1 MLEKSASLSAGSLVA
16 VRVSR
21 SGETAIVKDQENK
34 YQTISLETGSA
45 LSDATPELMEL
56 TKDGSWRRPSVD
68 ESTSLVASLTTEA
81 PDVIVEEAE
90 ASVKPYRVPAAV
102 KEEIANALDF
112 YTQEFSDTDRE
123 IAGALANN
131 ETVGIRE
138 VEWVNRF
145 FCDTKPYEQLRGGY
159 KGQVWASKIVSGE
172 DGGSYDYDPY
182 AKYDFDDEDNLA
194 YYGIGPDA
202 DTNEA
207 NRLIAVE
214 VITKSVLEWTP
225 EGFVETG
232 LVAEDIDEPLV
243 MPIDRTTAEVLARW
257 LDEDPVTARDLRDTD
272 PTERNLWDLAE
283 PEIDFESLDR
293 VFAVIADASGY
304 TPAERSINARRQI
317 RGAGG
322 KFGGRQV
329 KQGTK
334 LLAFKKGKLADKLP
348 LVLNPGQVIQAWIQ
362 TAEVADDA
370 VTAAAGDSQSIGQ
383 PSPDPMPPTQTGGE
397 KTMEQPQGAAQPTG
411 SAIYFAVVDAADT
424 TAVLEMIAITKGA
437 DGNPQAWI
445 RKRGKWQAD
454 PATLTKLTGATP
466 PPVVQL
472 NDPEPAKTV
481 IAQVD
486 ASDANLT
493 KFPTDP
499 VPTEEP
505 PAPVTASGFITTD
518 ATVGIF
524 SVEDLAEAVSTFD
537 SLDPQTKP
545 EAKRLIRRRARAL
558 NRMDIVPEEWRTAST
573 VEVGEE
579 IASTS
584 PLYGPHGQVLVAAGS
599 KHRGNATQLKAYWT
613 HGKGAAK
620 IRWGTPGDL
629 TRAHRH
635 LAKYVDP
642 NRAWGLAQSYHK
654 SLFGVPNITHD
665 RATGQ
670 YRSPRRGK

>member
-1 MLEKSASLSAGSLVA
+1 MLEKSVVA

-21 SGETAIVKDQENK
+21 NGESAIIKDQENK

-45 LSDATPELMEL
+45 LSDLTPELLEL
-56 TKDGSWRRPSVD
+56 TANGSWRRPTVE
-68 ESTSLVASLTTEA
+68 ESTALVASLVTEA
-81 PDVIVEEAE
+81 PDIIVEEVT

-102 KEEIANALDF
+102 KQEIAAALEAHGSKLFPVD
-112 YTQEFSDTDRE
+112 QEYAFN
-123 IAGALANN
+123 LANH
-131 ETVGIRE
+131 ETVGLDE
-138 VEWVNRF
+138 VQWVNQF
-145 FCDTKPYEQLRGGY
+145 FCDHKPFEQLRGGY

-202 DTNEA
+202 DSNEA

-214 VITKSVLEWTP
+214 TVSKNVLEWTP
-225 EGFVETG
+225 EGFVDTG
-232 LVAEDIDEPLV
+232 LTAEDIDEPLV

-257 LDEDPVTARDLRDTD
+257 LDEDPVSPRDLRDTD
-272 PTERNLWDLAE
+272 PAERNLWDLAE
-283 PEIDFESLDR
+283 PEVDFESLDR
-293 VFAVIADASGY
+293 VFAIIADASGY

-362 TAEVADDA
+362 TAEVA

-397 KTMEQPQGAAQPTG
+397 TTMEQPQGSDQPSG
-411 SAIYFAVVDAADT
+411 DAIYFAVVDAADT
-424 TAVLEMIAITKGA
+424 TAVLEMIAITKGE
-437 DGNPQAWI
+437 DGNPQAWV

-472 NDPEPAKTV
+472 NAPEPAKTV
-481 IAQVD
+481 IGQVD

-505 PAPVTASGFITTD
+505 PAPVTASGFVTTD
-518 ATVGIF
+518 NSVAIF
-524 SVEDLAEAVSTFD
+524 SVEDLAEAVNTFD

-573 VEVGEE
+573 VEMGEE
-579 IASTS
+579 IAATS
-584 PLYGPHGQVLVAAGS
+584 PLYGPHGQVLVAAGG
-599 KHRGNATQLKAYWT
+599 KHRGNAHQLKAYWT

-620 IRWGTPGDL
+620 VRWGTPGDL

-635 LAKYVDP
+635 LAKFVGPD
-642 NRAWGLAQSYHK
+642 RAWGLAQNYHK